1 MVNEYARKN
10 GYLKEKEENLSGDDI
25 REGIVAI
32 VSVKL
37 PEPQFEGQTKTK
49 LGNSIMAAK
58 VQAVVSKHLAELDVY
73 KRQT

>member
-1 MVNEYARKN
+1 M
-10 GYLKEKEENLSGDDI
+10 
-25 REGIVAI
+25 AI

-58 VQAVVSKHLAELDVY
+58 VQAVVSKHLAEFFEENPKTAKLIVVNV
-73 KRQT
+73 